1 MIHVQVIY
9 NEVFNCSHGEAPD
22 EEQTRRFIELCK
34 HFFTLPDYYGRIIG
48 VHCTHGY
55 NRTGFLISAYLIEEE
70 DWSLEQA
77 VMAFSDV
84 SMSLSCVFCEGF
96 SV

>member
-1 MIHVQVIY
+1 MYNAIY
-9 NEVFNCSHGEAPD
+9 FSHGEAPD
-22 EEQTRRFIELCK
+22 KEQTRRFIELCK
-34 HFFTLPDYYGRIIG
+34 HFFTLSDCHGKIIG

-77 VMAFSDV
+77 VLAFSNV
-84 SMSLSCVFCEGF
+84 CHT
-96 SV
+96 

>member
-1 MIHVQVIY
+1 MTVMHLWFY
-9 NEVFNCSHGEAPD
+9 FRHGEAPD
-22 EEQTRRFIELCK
+22 QEQTRRFIELCK
-34 HFFTLPDYYGRIIG
+34 HFFTLSDCCGKIIG

-77 VMAFSDV
+77 VLAFSNV
-84 SMSLSCVFCEGF
+84 CGF
-96 SV
+96 FACAT